1 MSKPRSSSRSARSH
15 GPDRHSVRRYPRV
28 ARVNQAL
35 REVLA
40 DELEILDDD
49 RLTMVT
55 ITGIEADPDLRRATV
70 YFSALT
76 STRGLDIVS
85 AGLADHRIK
94 LQAAVGRELRLKFT
108 PLLSFAP
115 DPAIIEGDK
124 IESIIKTML
133 RSPDVDD
140 VSALDDDPSRSVD
153 GDATANIIQSSAIEG
168 DAGT

>member
-1 MSKPRSSSRSARSH
+1 MSKPRSSSRSARSR

-40 DELEILDDD
+40 DELEMLDDD

-55 ITGIEADPDLRRATV
+55 ITGIEADPDLRRAIV

-76 STRGLDIVS
+76 STRGLDTVS
-85 AGLADHRIK
+85 AGLADHRIR

-133 RSPDVDD
+133 RSPDLDP
-140 VSALDDDPSRSVD
+140 ALDPDPSPPAEADPGTSTIRTTATD
-153 GDATANIIQSSAIEG
+153 GDAG
-168 DAGT
+168 P